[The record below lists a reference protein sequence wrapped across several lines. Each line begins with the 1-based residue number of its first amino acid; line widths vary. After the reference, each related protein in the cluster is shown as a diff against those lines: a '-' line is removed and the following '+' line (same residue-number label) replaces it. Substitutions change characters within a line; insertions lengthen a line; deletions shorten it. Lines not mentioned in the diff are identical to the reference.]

1 MAIMADL
8 HKMAGDIFTQVS
20 WGYSQQQNHIKGNR
34 ASKDWIQISNS
45 TQVGKKKNFYSKK
58 RNYPIGENY

>member
-20 WGYSQQQNHIKGNR
+20 WGYSHQQNHIKGSR
-34 ASKDWIQISNS
+34 ASKDWIKISNS
-45 TQVGKKKNFYSKK
+45 KQVGKKKFFFQRREIIS
-58 RNYPIGENY
+58 